1 MSGLDFSL
9 LFSEGG
15 GAHQLSSLRSL
26 RRAIENGLLTRETL
40 VTLIR
45 DEDSRTLRAGA
56 VPELTPLFDEIIG
69 ALPVPAAEPGPEAW
83 AQDVSASET
92 TPDGPADVP
101 DENAPDATDALE
113 LEAVSAPMSSASE
126 DADGDAQPEPATV
139 DHAEPG
145 RTPELFDLDRPPAPV
160 VWGGVAAVLAAVF
173 FLLVKCT
180 GVGPTTDVKPPA
192 PVVVTLYVTRQTN
205 VRPDV
210 NAREV
215 GTVER
220 GDILRGVVQGGD
232 GGDRWLRVSDGPHQ
246 GRWVW
251 AGNLSPN
258 PRPALI
264 ERLDGV
270 QQVLRPGVLRREG
283 QDGRFVEQ
291 AVQIGDRL
299 TLLAYVAGDQVEVQM
314 DGGGVGYLPA
324 QVFRPDEQA
333 EARRQAEQE
342 AARQARAAARA
353 EAEENR
359 RRAIEAANEAA
370 AAATIDTP
378 RTISPA
384 EANWRLRLTP
394 RLPSRLN
401 LSDGSTLRAS
411 VACVVRDDG
420 GMSDCRL
427 VSEQPRN
434 SGYGAA
440 ALEAAR
446 SSHHYLE
453 DRSRRP
459 APGRRIV
466 LTYEADVG
474 ALVSP

>member
-15 GAHQLSSLRSL
+15 GAHQLSSVRSL

-56 VPELTPLFDEIIG
+56 VPELSALFDEILG
-69 ALPVPAAEPGPEAW
+69 ARPVPGAETEPQPQAEDARAAETDAPAQDLSDVADAPELETVSTTASPAAEDAEDD
-83 AQDVSASET
+83 AQLE
-92 TPDGPADVP
+92 
-101 DENAPDATDALE
+101 PDA
-113 LEAVSAPMSSASE
+113 
-126 DADGDAQPEPATV
+126 V

-160 VWGGVAAVLAAVF
+160 VWGGVAAVLLAVL
-173 FLLVKCT
+173 FLLAKCA
-180 GVGPTTDVKPPA
+180 GAGPTTGVKPPA
-192 PVVVTLYVTRQTN
+192 PVVAILYVTRQTN

-210 NAREV
+210 KAPEI

-220 GDILRGVVQGGD
+220 GDVLRGVIQGVGD
-232 GGDRWLRVSDGPHQ
+232 GDRWLQVSQGPHQ

-258 PRPALI
+258 PRPELI
-264 ERLDGV
+264 ERLDDAH
-270 QQVLRPGVLRREG
+270 QALRPGVLRREG

-291 AVQIGDRL
+291 AVRVGDRL

-342 AARQARAAARA
+342 TARQARAAARA

-378 RTISPA
+378 RTISQA
-384 EANWRLRLTP
+384 DANWRLRLTP

-401 LSDGSTLRAS
+401 LSEGATLRAS
-411 VACVVRDDG
+411 VACIVRDDG
-420 GMSDCRL
+420 GTSDCRL

-446 SSHHYLE
+446 SSRHYLE

-459 APGRRIV
+459 APGRQIV
-466 LTYEADVG
+466 LIYEADVG
-474 ALVSP
+474 GLISP